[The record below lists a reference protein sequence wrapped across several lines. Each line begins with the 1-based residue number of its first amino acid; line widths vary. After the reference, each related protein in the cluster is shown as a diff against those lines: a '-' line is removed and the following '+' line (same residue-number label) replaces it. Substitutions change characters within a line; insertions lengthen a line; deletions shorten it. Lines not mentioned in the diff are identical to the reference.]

1 MNLIKNNI
9 ESLLVAL
16 VLCVNVFRFFMGVN
30 ETTLSLYAIFV
41 MCIIVLFVKYFSSV
55 KYIVHRDGGIST
67 CYILMALILAYSFLS
82 LAWIPST
89 HAIQTWAKFVVALTI
104 PALCVALPEEKI
116 KKILVIVILI
126 NIVYCLVIL
135 LQPGRAVNY
144 MLSTGANYLSVTLT
158 IGLCL
163 TMTLIKL
170 IFSLNNDSYIKSSFW
185 LGLSAF
191 FFITLTGFTARGVLI
206 FPPMV
211 AIILTLFNGK
221 KNRGK
226 SVLILFFLVFLGYIA
241 FMFYLKNGGEYST
254 NRFMQMLENADE
266 ENRIPIWITSL
277 NNIIDNNWFIIGGG
291 IEAFKYNS
299 TLHIYPHNIFIQ
311 MLGEY
316 GLWGLMTLLGI
327 IFLVIKRAV
336 IFIRSNRDTSKNE
349 TFLCVLA
356 GVLYY
361 IFTFSKSFSMY
372 DSCPLFIMLV
382 LCMSITCKTA
392 SRKLSKI
399 KNNDSKSSFSNSQSN
414 VERTRELK

>member
-1 MNLIKNNI
+1 MNLVKNNI

-116 KKILVIVILI
+116 KKIIDIVILI
-126 NIVYCLVIL
+126 NVVYCLVIL
-135 LQPGRAVNY
+135 LQPGRAFNY
-144 MLSTGANYLSVTLT
+144 MVSTGANYLSVTLT

-163 TMTLIKL
+163 TVTLIKL
-170 IFSLNNDSYIKSSFW
+170 VFSLNHESYIRSLFW

-191 FFITLTGFTARGVLI
+191 FFVTLTGFTARGVLI
-206 FPPMV
+206 FPPTV
-211 AIILTLFNGK
+211 AIVLSFFNDNR
-221 KNRGK
+221 NRGK
-226 SVLILFFLVFLGYIA
+226 SVLIMFFLVLLGYIA
-241 FMFYLKNGGEYST
+241 FMYYLENGGEYST
-254 NRFMQMLENADE
+254 NRFMRMFEETDE
-266 ENRIPIWITSL
+266 ENRIPIWIKSL
-277 NNIIDNNWFIIGGG
+277 NNIIDNNWFLFGGG

-299 TLHIYPHNIFIQ
+299 TIHMYPHSIFIQ

-327 IFLVIKRAV
+327 LFLLIKRAV
-336 IFIRSNRDTSKNE
+336 IFIRSSRDTTKNE

-372 DSCPLFIMLV
+372 DSCPMFVMLV
-382 LCMSITCKTA
+382 LCLSITCKRT
-392 SRKLSKI
+392 SIKLSKI
-399 KNNDSKSSFSNSQSN
+399 
-414 VERTRELK
+414 